1 MYLIDTNVLSEFRK
15 AESGRAN
22 PRVASWAA
30 QTVANSMYLSVVT
43 ILELQIGALRI
54 ERRDPT
60 QSSLLG
66 KWINDYV
73 MQVFAGR
80 ILSADLEIALRC
92 AQLHVPDK
100 RPERDAWI
108 AATALVHGMTV
119 VTRNVADFQPMGVAV
134 VNPWEF

>member
-15 AESGRAN
+15 AESGRVNA
-22 PRVASWAA
+22 RVASWAA
-30 QTVANSMYLSVVT
+30 QTAVNSMHLSVVT

-54 ERRDPT
+54 ERRDPA
-60 QSSLLG
+60 QSSLLR

-80 ILSADLEIALRC
+80 ILSADLEIAFRC
-92 AQLHVPDK
+92 ASLHVPDK

-108 AATALVHGMTV
+108 AATAMVHGMTV
-119 VTRNVADFQPMGVAV
+119 VTRNVSDFKLIGVAV